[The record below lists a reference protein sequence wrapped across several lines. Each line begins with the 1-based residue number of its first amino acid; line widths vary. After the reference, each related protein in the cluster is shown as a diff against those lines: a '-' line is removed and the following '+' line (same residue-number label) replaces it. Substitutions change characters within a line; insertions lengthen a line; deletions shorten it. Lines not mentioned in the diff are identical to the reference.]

1 MEKKHEN
8 MRILSIL
15 ANRCIILGKE
25 KAGIWEKETG

>member
-15 ANRCIILGKE
+15 ANRCIILEKE
-25 KAGIWEKETG
+25 KTGNMGKD